1 MAVSIDEIPSSEI
14 PETAVT
20 RPVRSTDVNV
30 TQLQVPLPY
39 MVTIIGICIA
49 IAAGIWRVDSRIT
62 MMEVNELNRLKT
74 EAYKQRA
81 DDVLYDSMKTSVDEL
96 KKQTQLL
103 QLQYAELSKQISQR
117 K

>member
-1 MAVSIDEIPSSEI
+1 MSTVASSFPMIEK
-14 PETAVT
+14 PDVT
-20 RPVRSTDVNV
+20 RATARSTDINV

-62 MMEVNELNRLKT
+62 VMEATEVNRREVDAANK
-74 EAYKQRA
+74 RA
-81 DDVLYDSMKTSVDEL
+81 DDVLYDSMKQSVDEL

-103 QLQYAELSKQISQR
+103 QLQYAELSKQIITR